1 MNWVCMIEKCVCK
14 TPYKTRK
21 VGVNKLF
28 IPNLFIESH
37 CVSGDIALIELTE
50 QFKKRKT
57 ILANKTTK
65 LPLNNILYVSG
76 YGYDPERQPLIDI
89 DELKTAKVKILNKC
103 PKTFENIN
111 YNNDLI
117 CADEVIFDQNVCEG
131 DSGAAITDFNGN
143 IFGLVSYGTQCD
155 KMFNDDQRGLPNE
168 CLEYAN
174 SEVYTNVTYY
184 LPFICGI
191 IGINEDIGCLLENVK
206 KSKEQPY
213 FEIKRNGKISKN
225 APNFEAEEVI
235 FEYDD
240 DNNER
245 SNSNEL

>member
-1 MNWVCMIEKCVCK
+1 MFYLFLFIELIYVFLAVCENKNCTCNELE
-14 TPYKTRK
+14 KTREI
-21 VGVNKLF
+21 GVNKLF

-143 IFGLVSYGTQCD
+143 IFGIASRNTNCD
-155 KMFNDDQRGLPNE
+155 KIYQDDQQKIPNN

-213 FEIKRNGKISKN
+213 FEIKRNGKIKN
-225 APNFEAEEVI
+225 NFLNYLIEI
-235 FEYDD
+235 
-240 DNNER
+240 
-245 SNSNEL
+245 